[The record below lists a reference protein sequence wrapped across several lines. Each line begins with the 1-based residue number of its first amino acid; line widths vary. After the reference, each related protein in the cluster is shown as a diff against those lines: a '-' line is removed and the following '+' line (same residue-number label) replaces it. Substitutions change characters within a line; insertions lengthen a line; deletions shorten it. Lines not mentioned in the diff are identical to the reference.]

1 MQDSRHLILSVA
13 ETIADSIAGY
23 AHVGERVHAF
33 GLYAYCEHQA
43 VERGKH
49 ARSLERLIQ
58 ERGWHCDARGTL
70 LGSAHRLFIDLKLAI
85 AHGEEAVLR
94 ELHRGESFLLD
105 KIETTLA
112 RARLDPG
119 LADALR
125 TIAQAVRE
133 AVAEL
138 ASRLRRATRWD
149 GARPS
154 HG

>member
-1 MQDSRHLILSVA
+1 MVESRHFTLSVA

-23 AHVGERVHAF
+23 AHIGERAHEF

-43 VERGKH
+43 IERGKH
-49 ARSLERLIQ
+49 ARSLERLIR
-58 ERGWHCDARGTL
+58 ERGWHCDTGGTL
-70 LGSAHRLFIDLKLAI
+70 LGSAHRLFIDLKLAV

-112 RARLDPG
+112 RARLDQA
-119 LADALR
+119 LADALGR
-125 TIAQAVRE
+125 IAQAIRE

-138 ASRLRRATRWD
+138 ASRLRNATGWD